1 MSHSLLPY
9 STHSL
14 HPKSYEYK
22 RHGVFYE
29 GCEGCDFRFFDYI
42 KTKLGLHFYTQ
53 KTSNNNNPNISKKY
67 GPKKFYKGI
76 SNKEY

>member
-1 MSHSLLPY
+1 MN
-9 STHSL
+9 T
-14 HPKSYEYK
+14 K
-22 RHGVFYE
+22 GM
-29 GCEGCDFRFFDYI
+29 GCFMKDAKDAIFVNFFDYI
-42 KTKLGLHFYTQ
+42 KTQLGLHFYTQ